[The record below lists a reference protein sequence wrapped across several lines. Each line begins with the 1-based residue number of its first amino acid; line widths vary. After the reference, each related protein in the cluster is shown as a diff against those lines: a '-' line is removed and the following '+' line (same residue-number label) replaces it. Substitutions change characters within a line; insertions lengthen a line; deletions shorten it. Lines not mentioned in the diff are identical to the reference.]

1 MARLPPLVIDNG
13 TGYTKMG
20 FAGNPEPSF
29 VFPTVIATHGS
40 STSGASGGGKSTVS
54 APSRQGGSGGPPPV
68 ANKPGH
74 LASKRGIDDLDFFI
88 GDEAIANSKTYSLH
102 YPIKHGMVDNWDHME
117 RFWAQSIFKYL
128 RAEPEDHYVLLV
140 SAKAG
145 RVKRGGPTVVA
156 SGRSEE
162 DECRIAGEM
171 RSEGG
176 RATRTEGRGFLS
188 ECENQCLAPQAE
200 SPSRAKARIKAV
212 NVAYHD
218 VGGAFRRP
226 PLRGIGR
233 GVFATQ
239 KVGEETSQQASLEL
253 PVGAEGAHVLL
264 LLLLRGGER
273 EIPCAV
279 KTSQAG
285 YPCLLDSRFGDD
297 RSIAPEAGGADRHPE
312 GRKCVIVDPLLGF
325 RLLKRL
331 NEAQRSMTEPPLNP
345 PENRENTAE
354 IMFESF
360 NIQGL
365 YIAVQAVL
373 ALAASWTSSKV
384 TERNLTGVV
393 IDSGDGVT
401 HTIPVADGYVI
412 GSSIKHIPIAGRNI
426 TEFVLNLLRDRGE
439 QAHIPPEDQLRVAEK
454 IKEDY
459 TYVCQDIVKEIR
471 KYDTDP
477 YKYFARFAGEHSVT
491 GRKYDIDIGY
501 ERFLAPEIFFNPE
514 IYSSD
519 FLTPLPEVVDNV
531 IQTSPIDVRRGLY
544 KNIVLSGGSTMF
556 KDFGRRLQRDIKHI
570 VDGRIANSEQA
581 SGNHMR
587 STGVDVNVVTHKRQ
601 RYAVWYGG
609 SLMASTPEFYNVAH
623 TKQQYEEFGPS
634 LVRRFSVFGS
644 SS

>member
-1 MARLPPLVIDNG
+1 
-13 TGYTKMG
+13 MG

-40 STSGASGGGKSTVS
+40 SSSGSSGGKSTLS
-54 APSRQGGSGGPPPV
+54 TPNRSGAGVPPPV
-68 ANKPGH
+68 ASKPGH

-88 GDEAIANSKTYSLH
+88 GDEAIANSKTYALH

-117 RFWAQSIFKYL
+117 RFWGQSIFKYL
-128 RAEPEDHYVLLV
+128 RAEPEDHYVLLRRERGLFEENPKTLFERTRMV
-140 SAKAG
+140 SNAEAA
-145 RVKRGGPTVVA
+145 V
-156 SGRSEE
+156 
-162 DECRIAGEM
+162 DLD
-171 RSEGG
+171 
-176 RATRTEGRGFLS
+176 TRRDGLCMG
-188 ECENQCLAPQAE
+188 
-200 SPSRAKARIKAV
+200 
-212 NVAYHD
+212 
-218 VGGAFRRP
+218 
-226 PLRGIGR
+226 
-233 GVFATQ
+233 
-239 KVGEETSQQASLEL
+239 
-253 PVGAEGAHVLL
+253 
-264 LLLLRGGER
+264 
-273 EIPCAV
+273 
-279 KTSQAG
+279 
-285 YPCLLDSRFGDD
+285 
-297 RSIAPEAGGADRHPE
+297 
-312 GRKCVIVDPLLGF
+312 
-325 RLLKRL
+325 
-331 NEAQRSMTEPPLNP
+331 TEPPLNP

-439 QAHIPPEDQLRVAEK
+439 QANIPSEDQLRVAER

-623 TKQQYEEFGPS
+623 TKEQYEEYGPS